1 MSMNIQMVD
10 LVGQYNK
17 IKGEVDKAI
26 SDVITK
32 GAFINGPAVSE
43 LKAKMEKKFE
53 VKHVIPCGNGT
64 DALQIA
70 LMALDLQP
78 GDEVITTPFTFI
90 ATAEV
95 ISLLKLKPVFVDIDK
110 ESYNID
116 ASKIEEK
123 ITAKTKAIIPV
134 HLYGQCAEMEL
145 ILEIAKKHN
154 LFVVEDTAQGINS
167 KYTFSN
173 GVSKYAGT
181 MGDIGTTSFFPSKN
195 LGGFGDGGALLTNSD
210 ELAHRLKMI
219 TNHGSEKKYYHSIVG
234 VNSRLDTLQAAILN
248 VKIDYLD
255 EYCSARNEVA
265 KYYLDSLGI
274 IPGLILPKISK
285 KSTHV
290 FHQFTIRVLNG
301 KREELKAYLEEEG
314 IPSMVYYPL
323 CLHQQD
329 AFAHEHDGSIMFVS
343 EGYQNEV
350 LSLPMH
356 TELDSSQLEYIC
368 SKIKAFFK

>member
-1 MSMNIQMVD
+1 MNIQMVD